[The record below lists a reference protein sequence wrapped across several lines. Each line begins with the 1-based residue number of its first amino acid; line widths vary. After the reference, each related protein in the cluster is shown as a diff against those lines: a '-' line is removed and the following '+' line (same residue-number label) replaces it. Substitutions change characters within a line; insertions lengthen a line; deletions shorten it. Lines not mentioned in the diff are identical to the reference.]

1 MYPRTH
7 PLSHFSRVPDPTAE
21 PTAGTAAAY
30 PAFRGPARAPA
41 VRATLRAGDV
51 LYLPPFW
58 AHHAACERQCVAA
71 NVWVSSDTMLRHR
84 AVEQARHTCWMHA
97 SRVRCIHVP
106 HVLEAAT
113 LLARTERLQ
122 ANQRLQ
128 APLPF
133 EAEWQGGR
141 RAAAA
146 LLFLRLLLQAVHED
160 ALRGGGDGEREGGS
174 RGEEGGGGGGGVG
187 PDPGA
192 GEGEGLSAV
201 VARHLDSRWRHAASL
216 LRSDRGAAAAEAAAA
231 ECEPSWLGA
240 PLRDKFARYAVVR
253 AAALA
258 ALEPEVC
265 ARCTWLCFN
274 TTPNTK
280 PENWPRLKAKLSL
293 DLRQVRATLV
303 ADQLDLLAD
312 WGGGTP
318 AAAHA
323 LLERLRVC
331 CRAMAEEGAVKEEL

>member
-1 MYPRTH
+1 MG
-7 PLSHFSRVPDPTAE
+7 
-21 PTAGTAAAY
+21 AG
-30 PAFRGPARAPA
+30 PGP
-41 VRATLRAGDV
+41 
-51 LYLPPFW
+51 
-58 AHHAACERQCVAA
+58 
-71 NVWVSSDTMLRHR
+71 
-84 AVEQARHTCWMHA
+84 
-97 SRVRCIHVP
+97 
-106 HVLEAAT
+106 
-113 LLARTERLQ
+113 
-122 ANQRLQ
+122 
-128 APLPF
+128 
-133 EAEWQGGR
+133 
-141 RAAAA
+141 
-146 LLFLRLLLQAVHED
+146 
-160 ALRGGGDGEREGGS
+160 GS
-174 RGEEGGGGGGGVG
+174 G
-187 PDPGA
+187 PGA
-192 GEGEGLSAV
+192 GPGSGPGADEGLSVV

-274 TTPNTK
+274 PTPNPK
-280 PENWPRLKAKLSL
+280 PENWPHLKAKLSL

-331 CRAMAEEGAVKEEL
+331 CRAVEADALKEEL

>member
-1 MYPRTH
+1 MYTALAFAGEKTFHLFPPAWLEAGLYMYPRTH

-133 EAEWQGGR
+133 EAEWEGSR

-146 LLFLRLLLQAVHED
+146 LLFLRLLLQAVHQD

-174 RGEEGGGGGGGVG
+174 REEEGGGGGGGVG
-187 PDPGA
+187 PGPGA
-192 GEGEGLSAV
+192 GEGEGEGLSAV

-231 ECEPSWLGA
+231 ECEPAWLGA
-240 PLRDKFARYAVVR
+240 PLRDKFARYAAVR

-258 ALEPEVC
+258 ALEPEVRTC
-265 ARCTWLCFN
+265 CTWPCFTLHPNPNPNLASPRSQAVALRTSARCA
-274 TTPNTK
+274 
-280 PENWPRLKAKLSL
+280 PR
-293 DLRQVRATLV
+293 
-303 ADQLDLLAD
+303 
-312 WGGGTP
+312 
-318 AAAHA
+318 
-323 LLERLRVC
+323 
-331 CRAMAEEGAVKEEL
+331 

>member
-1 MYPRTH
+1 M
-7 PLSHFSRVPDPTAE
+7 
-21 PTAGTAAAY
+21 
-30 PAFRGPARAPA
+30 
-41 VRATLRAGDV
+41 
-51 LYLPPFW
+51 
-58 AHHAACERQCVAA
+58 
-71 NVWVSSDTMLRHR
+71 
-84 AVEQARHTCWMHA
+84 
-97 SRVRCIHVP
+97 
-106 HVLEAAT
+106 
-113 LLARTERLQ
+113 
-122 ANQRLQ
+122 
-128 APLPF
+128 
-133 EAEWQGGR
+133 
-141 RAAAA
+141 
-146 LLFLRLLLQAVHED
+146 
-160 ALRGGGDGEREGGS
+160 
-174 RGEEGGGGGGGVG
+174 
-187 PDPGA
+187 
-192 GEGEGLSAV
+192 

-258 ALEPEVC
+258 ALEPDVR

-274 TTPNTK
+274 TTPNPK
-280 PENWPRLKAKLSL
+280 PENWPRQKPSYRPA

-331 CRAMAEEGAVKEEL
+331 CRAVEADALKEEL